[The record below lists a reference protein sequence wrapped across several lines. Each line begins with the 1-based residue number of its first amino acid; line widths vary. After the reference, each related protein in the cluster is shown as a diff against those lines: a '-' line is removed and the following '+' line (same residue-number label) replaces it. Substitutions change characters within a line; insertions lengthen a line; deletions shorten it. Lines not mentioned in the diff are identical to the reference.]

1 MKKKKVLVI
10 CLNEFGSE
18 VVAALW
24 DGGAETVAVD
34 ADADAVE
41 AVKERCDAAFVG
53 DATDFEVLK
62 GVAGDVDAAIVAFG
76 EEFEASVLVVAQ
88 LRKLGVK
95 EIVARATTPTRADV
109 LRAVGATRIVQL
121 EREMAVH
128 IAADIATPVTSEVLD
143 LAGDQ
148 RVQPWPAGR
157 DLVGKKV
164 DVEALRKRF
173 SVVVIGWHRPASA
186 ASGEA
191 PTGKAPTKGRIE
203 PIADDYVVR
212 EGDVLMLVGEISAIL
227 RFVKSMQG

>member
-1 MKKKKVLVI
+1 VKKKKVLVI
-10 CLNEFGSE
+10 CLNEFGAA
-18 VVAALW
+18 VVSALW
-24 DGGAETVAVD
+24 DGGVETVAVD

-41 AVKERCDAAFVG
+41 AAKDRCDAAFVG

-62 GVAGDVDAAIVAFG
+62 GLAGDVDTAVVAFG

-88 LRKLGVK
+88 LKKLGVK

-128 IAADIATPVTSEVLD
+128 IAADIATPVSAEVLD

-157 DLVGKKV
+157 DLVGKSV
-164 DVEALRKRF
+164 DVEGLRKRF
-173 SVVVIGWHRPASA
+173 SVVVIGWHRPAA
-186 ASGEA
+186 GGPEEKPAGK
-191 PTGKAPTKGRIE
+191 TGAMGTIE
-203 PIADDYVVR
+203 PIGAGYVVR
-212 EGDVLMLVGEISAIL
+212 EGDVLMLVGETAAIL

>member
-10 CLNEFGSE
+10 CLNEFGAAIVS
-18 VVAALW
+18 ALW

-34 ADADAVE
+34 ADAAAVE
-41 AVKERCDAAFVG
+41 EVKDRCDAAFVG

-62 GVAGDVDAAIVAFG
+62 GLAADVDTAVVAFG

-128 IAADIATPVTSEVLD
+128 VAADIATPVSSEVLD

-157 DLVGKKV
+157 DLVGKALDV
-164 DVEALRKRF
+164 DGLRKRH
-173 SVVVIGWHRPASA
+173 SVAVIGWYRPAA
-186 ASGEA
+186 GKSGEKPEA
-191 PTGKAPTKGRIE
+191 KAKGTIE
-203 PIADDYVVR
+203 PMSADYVVR
-212 EGDVLMLVGEISAIL
+212 EGDVLMLVGEMAAIL
-227 RFVKSMQG
+227 RFVNSMQG